1 MTHKNCDKSL
11 AADCCIRNVHINCLR
26 YSILHLTTVKIL
38 NTIVLQEKSYV
49 ILYVSQTVPTFTK
62 ATLVQ
67 WNVNYI

>member
-11 AADCCIRNVHINCLR
+11 AADCCIHNFHINCLR

-38 NTIVLQEKSYV
+38 NTIVFQEKSYV
-49 ILYVSQTVPTFTK
+49 ILYVSQTQVKFPTFIK

-67 WNVNYI
+67 CI